1 MLRITLFSNT
11 RGLIFAASQD
21 GTKWDWENADS
32 NQLQPT
38 NNAASRVAMSQPYQG
53 VYGEYGRPWPRD
65 GSVGNRLQPEWAAV
79 SFRCV
84 LSWQQYPPPPL
95 PIPCNSCPRGS
106 PCPSAWRSRASR
118 EMQCKRCGASAAKV
132 VLTEKS
138 YYCRHCP
145 QADRGWRDRH
155 DRTMGRLC
163 SAESGAA
170 WRRVQLGWQ
179 NTDRG
184 GINNTAGGSIARAES
199 IP

>member
-1 MLRITLFSNT
+1 MPRITLFSNT

-84 LSWQQYPPPPL
+84 LSWQQYPPPPSPSPATL
-95 PIPCNSCPRGS
+95 VRAALRVHLRGGAAHRGK
-106 PCPSAWRSRASR
+106 CSAS
-118 EMQCKRCGASAAKV
+118 V
-132 VLTEKS
+132 VE
-138 YYCRHCP
+138 RQP
-145 QADRGWRDRH
+145 P
-155 DRTMGRLC
+155 RLC
-163 SAESGAA
+163 SLKSLTTAGIALRPTAA
-170 WRRVQLGWQ
+170 
-179 NTDRG
+179 G
-184 GINNTAGGSIARAES
+184 GIGTTGPWGGFVAQNRERLGVVCS
-199 IP
+199 